1 MKKSAA
7 KSGKENKQFPLTNEE
22 ISLLAEL
29 GFMAATAGYV
39 VPAIRIFQGLLVL
52 RADQAFPYIGLAVAR
67 LYVGAFNDAVRVLRE
82 DANSVQHGRDELEL
96 YLGFALY
103 LAGQRSEAASLLY
116 ALLERGGLDA
126 EQQPLAKS
134 VLSQI
139 HGSVQRAEWPSPARV
154 IDSHITPAVVV
165 H

>member
-7 KSGKENKQFPLTNEE
+7 KSGKENKQFPLTSEE
-22 ISLLAEL
+22 ISLIAEL

-52 RADQAFPYIGLAVAR
+52 RADHAFPYIGLAVAR
-67 LYVGAFNDAVRVLRE
+67 LYIGAFNDAVRVLRE
-82 DANSVQHGRDELEL
+82 DANDVQHGRDEIEL
-96 YLGFALY
+96 YLGLALH
-103 LAGQRSEAASLLY
+103 LAGQPNEAENLLY
-116 ALLERGGLDA
+116 ALLERGVLDA
-126 EQQPLAKS
+126 DQQPLARS

-154 IDSHITPAVVV
+154 IDSHVLPAVVV